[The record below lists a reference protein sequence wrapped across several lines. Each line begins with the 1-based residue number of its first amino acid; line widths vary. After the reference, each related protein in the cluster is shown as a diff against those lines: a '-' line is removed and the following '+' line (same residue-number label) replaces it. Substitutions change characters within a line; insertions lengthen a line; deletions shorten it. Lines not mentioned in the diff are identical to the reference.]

1 MTARLHEQGT
11 GGDFLKIK
19 ANSLEKSC
27 GQEGNCP
34 GKPLPQNGN
43 RFSRINR
50 PKSRTLFNGV
60 SALKGK
66 KENRPGG
73 LPCLRLEPEKRL
85 CPIFDDVTIATFPV
99 APPEEMGFR
108 VLDDFCEE
116 HIQ

>member
-1 MTARLHEQGT
+1 M
-11 GGDFLKIK
+11 
-19 ANSLEKSC
+19 
-27 GQEGNCP
+27 
-34 GKPLPQNGN
+34 
-43 RFSRINR
+43 
-50 PKSRTLFNGV
+50 
-60 SALKGK
+60 KGK